1 MPRHFSLKLERG
13 FLRQLVRL
21 LRVRDTNDRV
31 ARGVAAGLIVNF
43 FPTFGLGV
51 LISGFVARLFGG
63 NAIAGLVGGASL
75 MFFWPVLFYLNIKVG
90 GLMLPPDVVVN
101 ELGDV
106 TEKTVNALVWGKTF
120 LLGAV
125 LNSLAVGLA
134 VYFLTLLLYGRL
146 RPAVLTWCREFM
158 RSHQIRFRRRRPQN
172 EKRPL

>member
-51 LISGFVARLFGG
+51 LVSGFVARLFGG
-63 NAIAGLVGGASL
+63 NAIAGIVGGASL
-75 MFFWPVLFYLNIKVG
+75 MFFWPALFYLNIAVG
-90 GLMLPPDVVVN
+90 GLVFPPEVLVA
-101 ELGDV
+101 EIEDV
-106 TEKTVNALVWGKTF
+106 TETTVNALVWGKTF

-125 LNSLAVGLA
+125 VNSLVVGLA
-134 VYFLTLLLYGRL
+134 VYFLALLLYGRL
-146 RPAVLTWCREFM
+146 RPAVLNWCREFM
-158 RSHQIRFRRRRPQN
+158 RSHQLRFRRREPKA
-172 EKRPL
+172 KRPR

>member
-1 MPRHFSLKLERG
+1 MI
-13 FLRQLVRL
+13 
-21 LRVRDTNDRV
+21 RVPC
-31 ARGVAAGLIVNF
+31 VAAGLIVNF

-75 MFFWPVLFYLNIKVG
+75 MFFWPFLFYLNIAVG
-90 GLMLPPDVVVN
+90 GLVFPPEVLVD
-101 ELGDV
+101 ELADV

-125 LNSLAVGLA
+125 VNSLVVGLA
-134 VYFLTLLLYGRL
+134 VYFLALLLYGRL
-146 RPAVLTWCREFM
+146 RPAVLNWCREFM
-158 RSHQIRFRRRRPQN
+158 RSHQLRFRRRRVPK